1 MFKSAG
7 FLFTAQ
13 TAFKKKNASVWVV
26 NVLFVFWQLI
36 IIYLALDLR
45 LSDDW
50 VSSNSLEQA
59 LN

>member
-1 MFKSAG
+1 MLKLAG

-13 TAFKKKNASVWVV
+13 TALKKNASVWVV

-50 VSSNSLEQA
+50 VSSNSLKQA

>member
-1 MFKSAG
+1 MLKSAG

-13 TAFKKKNASVWVV
+13 TALKKKASVWVV

-36 IIYLALDLR
+36 IIYLALNLR

-50 VSSNSLEQA
+50 FSSNSLEQA

>member
-1 MFKSAG
+1 MLKSAS

-13 TAFKKKNASVWVV
+13 TALKKKKASVWVV

-50 VSSNSLEQA
+50 VSNNSLEQA